1 MGAEASVVSNLA
13 ASTQSIVR
21 YWKALHHN
29 ALARLDAG
37 SSGETPVRSY
47 LWPRLIYSKDL
58 PKRISSLPL
67 ARWLELEREELSGMP
82 MSDPGTFLHRLGE
95 EAPVRFAFA
104 DRQAVMG
111 GPNEKLAE
119 ALDLIADAWPEARKE
134 LDEAVLGVA
143 WIERPKARLY
153 SASDPQ
159 RFGLIYVNAG
169 HFSEFSSHRLATALI
184 HETAHHALFVETAR
198 DPLIPADFKTA
209 VYSPLRK
216 EMRPAIGALH
226 AAFTIV
232 RVGQWAQRLQER
244 DHGIAAT
251 EEIRRIREA
260 FVGGLR
266 DTLSGLKV
274 VRFSPRGMTIYE
286 ELEELTGPLEALTK

>member
-1 MGAEASVVSNLA
+1 MGADASVVSNLA
-13 ASTQSIVR
+13 ASTQSIAR
-21 YWKALHHN
+21 YWEALHQK
-29 ALARLDAG
+29 ALARLDARP
-37 SSGETPVRSY
+37 SDATPVRSY
-47 LWPRLIYSKDL
+47 LWPRLIYSPDL
-58 PKRISSLPL
+58 PKRLAALPL
-67 ARWLELEREELSGMP
+67 AHWFESEREEFSGMP
-82 MSDPGTFLHRLGE
+82 MRDPGSFLRRLGE
-95 EAPVRFAFA
+95 EDPARFAFA
-104 DRQAVMG
+104 DRQAVMA

-119 ALDLIADAWPEARKE
+119 ALDLIAAAWPEARKE
-134 LDEAVLGVA
+134 LDAAVLGVA

-198 DPLIPADFKTA
+198 DPLIPADFKTP

-232 RVGQWAQRLQER
+232 RVGQWAQRLQKR
-244 DHGIAAT
+244 DHAIAAT
-251 EEIRRIREA
+251 EEIRRIHEA

-266 DTLSGLKV
+266 ETLKALKV
-274 VRFSPRGMTIYE
+274 VRFSQRGMTIYE